1 MGNVRT
7 HISLPADLHT
17 FVTALAKGRGVS
29 LNRLLVDAV
38 EELRRDSKNSK
49 EEFSIRFAGIEKR
62 LRNMTLDLESV
73 AELLSLYIFHWF
85 CYTPPISDS
94 QKSAIFVEAKDRHSR
109 FLKLFKSRLEKGE
122 LDLGAFLSTSVVKAP
137 LSNTDEKKEN

>member
-7 HISLPADLHT
+7 HISLPSDLHT

-29 LNRLLVDAV
+29 LNRLIVDAV
-38 EELRRDSKNSK
+38 EELRRDSRSSK
-49 EEFSIRFAGIEKR
+49 EEFSLRFAGIEKR

-73 AELLSLYIFHWF
+73 GELLSLFIFHWF
-85 CYTPPISDS
+85 CYTPPIANT
-94 QKSAIFVEAKDRHSR
+94 QKSAIFLEAKDRHSR

-122 LDLGAFLSTSVVKAP
+122 LDLGAFLSTSEVKVP
-137 LSNTDEKKEN
+137 SVSNDGKDKS